1 MAQIQYLTPEGG
13 LPVSPRPIDASCK
26 GTFQYGSIGQKG
38 PLHCSWLEVGRMA
51 YRLRARYILQT
62 SNGTYYIKCYA
73 PRSGHQIASSGEILR
88 HVSECY
94 SISGKS
100 RVWILDYHDEIIAVK
115 VPNLPTPVD
124 VAALAPSAPS
134 REDLIGGKIAEKIA
148 RRKREEKEAAEREA
162 ADIAREK
169 EERS

>member
-100 RVWILDYHDEIIAVK
+100 RVWILDYHDE
-115 VPNLPTPVD
+115 
-124 VAALAPSAPS
+124 
-134 REDLIGGKIAEKIA
+134 
-148 RRKREEKEAAEREA
+148 
-162 ADIAREK
+162 
-169 EERS
+169 

>member
-26 GTFQYGSIGQKG
+26 RTFQYGSIGQIPMPKNEDG
-38 PLHCSWLEVGRMA
+38 SEQPFEAVEQLARERG
-51 YRLRARYILQT
+51 ARYILKT
-62 SNGTYYIKCYA
+62 STGSYYIKCYA

-100 RVWILDYHDEIIAVK
+100 RVWILDYHDE
-115 VPNLPTPVD
+115 
-124 VAALAPSAPS
+124 
-134 REDLIGGKIAEKIA
+134 
-148 RRKREEKEAAEREA
+148 
-162 ADIAREK
+162 
-169 EERS
+169 